1 MINANLQKMQLFKDL
16 SLNEIEHFMKFTG
29 TTIKNYPRGER
40 VLEAF
45 VSNAN
50 IGVLVQGRAQILTL
64 DRMGNETAGHS
75 LECGAIF
82 GAISAILVDEDSIST
97 SIQVTTDA
105 LVMWIPYRS
114 LLLAGP
120 KLGRTHG
127 IVIKNLLEAFSRKN
141 VLMMQKIELLSQKT
155 LRERVI
161 LYLLQ
166 HEKRQQ
172 TENVRVPGRVQFAKE
187 LECNRSALTREIS
200 QMKDDGLIELGAD
213 WMRLNKEK
221 IA

>member
-82 GAISAILVDEDSIST
+82 GAISAILVD
-97 SIQVTTDA
+97 
-105 LVMWIPYRS
+105 
-114 LLLAGP
+114 
-120 KLGRTHG
+120 
-127 IVIKNLLEAFSRKN
+127 
-141 VLMMQKIELLSQKT
+141 
-155 LRERVI
+155 
-161 LYLLQ
+161 
-166 HEKRQQ
+166 
-172 TENVRVPGRVQFAKE
+172 
-187 LECNRSALTREIS
+187 
-200 QMKDDGLIELGAD
+200 
-213 WMRLNKEK
+213 
-221 IA
+221 